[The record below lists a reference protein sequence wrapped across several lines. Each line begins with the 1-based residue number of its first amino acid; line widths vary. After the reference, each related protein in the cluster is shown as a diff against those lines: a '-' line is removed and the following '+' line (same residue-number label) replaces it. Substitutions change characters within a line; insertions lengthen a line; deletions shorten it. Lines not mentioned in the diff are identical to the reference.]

1 VELRP
6 NWFFQS
12 PGISGGFPQ
21 AELKFSFFQRI
32 GEPNSVFVLGEGG
45 TTFAE
50 TAPPAQQLTLGGPF
64 RLGAFHQDEFRGS
77 RLIFSA
83 QGYMHRIGSLPAL
96 FGGKVYAALWHE
108 IGTVFEPQGQRNYLS
123 VLSGGVLTETFLG
136 PMIVG
141 GSWGEGGRYR
151 FYFSV
156 GSLF

>member
-50 TAPPAQQLTLGGPF
+50 TAPPGTATDLGRAFPLGGV
-64 RLGAFHQDEFRGS
+64 S
-77 RLIFSA
+77 
-83 QGYMHRIGSLPAL
+83 
-96 FGGKVYAALWHE
+96 
-108 IGTVFEPQGQRNYLS
+108 
-123 VLSGGVLTETFLG
+123 SG
-136 PMIVG
+136 
-141 GSWGEGGRYR
+141 
-151 FYFSV
+151 
-156 GSLF
+156 